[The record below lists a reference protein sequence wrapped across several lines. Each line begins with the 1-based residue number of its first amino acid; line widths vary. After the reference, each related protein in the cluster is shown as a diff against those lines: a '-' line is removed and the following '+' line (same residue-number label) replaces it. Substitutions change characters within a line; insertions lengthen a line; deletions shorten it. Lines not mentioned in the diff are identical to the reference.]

1 MNVPSNLKYSND
13 HEWCR
18 LEGDTAYVGIT
29 DFAQS
34 QLGDIVFVDV
44 PTEGETVAAGEVFGT
59 IEAVKTVS
67 DAFLPMSGEIVA
79 FNEAVDADPSIVNK
93 DPYGEGWLVKVRV
106 SDLAEYDALLTP
118 EQYAELIG
126 NPTRRHDRKNAAP
139 GIGAAFASWGWP
151 KLRLCRSYR
160 FSSSHSAI
168 CTALRAAPLRIWS
181 LTHQKASPLG
191 LVTSRRMRPT

>member
-18 LEGDTAYVGIT
+18 MEGDTAYVGIT

-67 DAFLPMSGEIVA
+67 DAFLPVSGEVLE
-79 FNEAVDADPSIVNK
+79 FNESLNDAPDRVNA
-93 DPYGEGWLVKVRV
+93 DPYGEGWIVKIRM
-106 SDLAEYDALLTP
+106 SDPSELGVLLSADD
-118 EQYAELIG
+118 YAKLIG
-126 NPTRRHDRKNAAP
+126 
-139 GIGAAFASWGWP
+139 
-151 KLRLCRSYR
+151 
-160 FSSSHSAI
+160 
-168 CTALRAAPLRIWS
+168 
-181 LTHQKASPLG
+181 
-191 LVTSRRMRPT
+191 